1 MSSFI
6 PQSSWIRT
14 AIVALAVLANVG
26 NAPASASAD
35 ITRTWSVAVH
45 IRYID
50 GTVYDHAFA
59 TGIPLEQLTATLQDC
74 ARSHA
79 WGHSVSFHCYAI
91 PE

>member
-6 PQSSWIRT
+6 PQSSWIRS
-14 AIVALAVLANVG
+14 AIVALTALANVAG
-26 NAPASASAD
+26 APASAD

-45 IRYID
+45 IRYLD

-59 TGIPLEQLTATLQDC
+59 TGVPREELTTTLQAC

-79 WGHSVSFHCYAI
+79 WGHGVTFHCYAI